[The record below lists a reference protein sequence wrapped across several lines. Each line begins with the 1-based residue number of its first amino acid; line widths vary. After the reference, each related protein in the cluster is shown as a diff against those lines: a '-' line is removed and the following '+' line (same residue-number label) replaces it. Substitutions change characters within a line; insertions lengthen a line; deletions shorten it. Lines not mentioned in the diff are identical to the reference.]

1 MFFMAHNTT
10 KPFLLSLVQI
20 VGLCSE
26 SFAEEEET
34 DG

>member
-10 KPFLLSLVQI
+10 KPFLLSLVQM

-26 SFAEEEET
+26 SFAAEEKTE
-34 DG
+34 G